1 MTLVQTFIYM
11 LVWSNVRCFYFR
23 PPTHDNESK
32 QTLILEGNINQ
43 IRCQHHSVKWL
54 NFSYSQRH
62 EQKCIQRNMCSIIRS
77 NIITDSTDF
86 ILVSSW
92 LNVCTN
98 TGRGG
103 AFIVWMYHELC
114 VCLCVNDDEETGV
127 CWWEGDTGQGRLW
140 FWTGRQDETPG
151 PCHPGES
158 RGVAPRPPISTAA
171 PKHAGYLGSLRTDL
185 WLKSQRRENKQLLWK
200 LNTLSTMLLI

>member
-32 QTLILEGNINQ
+32 QTQILEGNINQ

-103 AFIVWMYHELC
+103 GLLLFECIMNC
-114 VCLCVNDDEETGV
+114 VCACVWTMMKKRECVGERETQGKDDCDSELDVRMRHLARVIQERAGV
-127 CWWEGDTGQGRLW
+127 SHHAHLFQLQPQSMLGIWE
-140 FWTGRQDETPG
+140 
-151 PCHPGES
+151 
-158 RGVAPRPPISTAA
+158 A
-171 PKHAGYLGSLRTDL
+171 
-185 WLKSQRRENKQLLWK
+185 
-200 LNTLSTMLLI
+200 